1 MKSRCV
7 RLTNENPWRL
17 VAEDQMSTATAF
29 GINGKAVADEFEE
42 IFREHYQLVYRTAY
56 GVTGNRQDAEDV
68 LQTIFL
74 RLVQREVAPDLRTSP
89 RKYLYRAA
97 INAALDTVRNRKRQR
112 LADAFEHGDFPA
124 TDAGSNSKESI
135 QQRLVDAMAQLSP
148 QAVEILILRYQQG
161 YSDAQI
167 AAMLGKS
174 RGVIAVSLYRSRR
187 RLKILMQVA
196 AGEDQ

>member
-1 MKSRCV
+1 
-7 RLTNENPWRL
+7 
-17 VAEDQMSTATAF
+17 MSIATAP
-29 GINGKAVADEFEE
+29 GTNGSAVTDDFEE
-42 IFREHYQLVYRTAY
+42 IFREHYQLVYRAAY
-56 GVTGNRQDAEDV
+56 GVTGSRQDAEDV

-74 RLVQREVAPDLRTSP
+74 RLVQREVPPDLKTSP

-112 LADAFEHGDFPA
+112 LSDAFEPGDFPA
-124 TDAGSNSKESI
+124 TDPEANSKERT

-148 QAVEILILRYQQG
+148 QAVEMLILRYQQG

-174 RGVIAVSLYRSRR
+174 RGVIAVTLYRARR
-187 RLKILMQVA
+187 RLKHLMQA
-196 AGEDQ
+196 APREDQ